1 MFVPSIYAGKH
12 LLKPFNMKLKI
23 VPFFLFATLFIS
35 AQSVPEQLKSVEK
48 LYKQSY
54 YKEAIASTDNLKKQ
68 IEADYLQSIKDAL
81 LPAKIDDF
89 SPVKS
94 ALDTEGEMMIEYNM
108 MSSSSYISGNKI
120 QVTQTYQQKQK
131 EKTEVVDK
139 NEEQHLEEG
148 EMFMEEDMFYEDFFN
163 QPQITI
169 TISNAP
175 DKIYEITSA
184 YLQQVDNTMPEQN
197 YTPFLF
203 NDYRAVSTYNQEMK
217 QGHLMM
223 IIGAAVIDIS
233 TSGLENDELQK
244 IARLI
249 NIEKV
254 INYFG
259 K

>member
-1 MFVPSIYAGKH
+1 
-12 LLKPFNMKLKI
+12 
-23 VPFFLFATLFIS
+23 
-35 AQSVPEQLKSVEK
+35 
-48 LYKQSY
+48 
-54 YKEAIASTDNLKKQ
+54 
-68 IEADYLQSIKDAL
+68 
-81 LPAKIDDF
+81 
-89 SPVKS
+89 
-94 ALDTEGEMMIEYNM
+94 